1 MAVRQY
7 KQCNYAH
14 NAKMILQP
22 NDGALTFTW
31 KFFKKRGTTVL

>member
-31 KFFKKRGTTVL
+31 KFFKKRGTTGL